1 MGFVIMENTMANK
14 NKTWSMG
21 NIALFGAIL
30 MSNGIVGKQKESLK
44 KMMYQALNPTIHKQ
58 HVKQKSN

>member
-1 MGFVIMENTMANK
+1 
-14 NKTWSMG
+14 MG